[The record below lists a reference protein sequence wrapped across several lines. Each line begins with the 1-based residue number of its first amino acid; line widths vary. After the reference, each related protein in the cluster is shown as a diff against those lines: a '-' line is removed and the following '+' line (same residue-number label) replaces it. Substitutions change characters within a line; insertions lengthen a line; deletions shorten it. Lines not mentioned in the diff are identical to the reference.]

1 MKKQDSKQRLFE
13 VMLRLDKTFKSKL
26 NENFEEFTPHG
37 TYTISN
43 TGGYEIMLS
52 PDGEEAKVRDAFG
65 SDNPK
70 TSDWLKIEYIPDEET
85 GESEPVIDP
94 NGYNIPLNQ
103 VMRINED
110 IGYDYQAPMLKG
122 PRPLSQI
129 ARDIY
134 RDWKPVSPYAKDYL
148 DAMASLNSIDDRYM
162 FDSGREIVA
171 RFLSNA
177 SQWKGENAKRIKA
190 ELKKMLGIRESCRIN
205 ETGEWIGDEDDVAW
219 MEALKSEVQKI
230 ESETGGKLK
239 LIDVRGFD
247 KYQGPYAI
255 VDINGRKFKIWT
267 VGQEG
272 EPDLLW
278 IENYPIDNTSQEGAN
293 AGFMGTSGIIAD
305 MLNGINETPIFGGEK
320 VSQEMYDELQYDKGE
335 MEKAMGDAFKT
346 PPDYQMKNQVK
357 AGQTVELS
365 DGDKVLIKKIDTPRG
380 LIDVRVYPTDENGK
394 KYYPKGFFD
403 ITWSLKQFDAIV
415 GDNTSLNM
423 TEVEKEIDEY
433 FKKPYSTYGKSG
445 DPRIITLKYDTVC
458 TETGKPLK
466 AGEKA
471 IYYPRTKDFF
481 CLDSKQADEF
491 RGWKQDMDMGYD
503 Y

>member
-1 MKKQDSKQRLFE
+1 MKKQDGKQRLFE
-13 VMLRLDKTFKSKL
+13 VMQRLDKTFKTKINEEYTLSALRMPDATEVTFAINASSDEEALAVAKEKFADEVSKGMNL
-26 NENFEEFTPHG
+26 GNSYLLKGDVNIGKVNENFEEESEEFIPHG
-37 TYTISN
+37 TYTVSN

-52 PDGEEAKVRDAFG
+52 PDGEQAKVRDAFG
-65 SDNPK
+65 SDNPE
-70 TSDWLKIEYIPDEET
+70 TSDWLEIEYIPDEET

-103 VMRINED
+103 VMRINES
-110 IGYDYQAPMLKG
+110 PM
-122 PRPLSQI
+122 
-129 ARDIY
+129 
-134 RDWKPVSPYAKDYL
+134 
-148 DAMASLNSIDDRYM
+148 
-162 FDSGREIVA
+162 
-171 RFLSNA
+171 
-177 SQWKGENAKRIKA
+177 
-190 ELKKMLGIRESCRIN
+190 
-205 ETGEWIGDEDDVAW
+205 
-219 MEALKSEVQKI
+219 
-230 ESETGGKLK
+230 
-239 LIDVRGFD
+239 
-247 KYQGPYAI
+247 
-255 VDINGRKFKIWT
+255 
-267 VGQEG
+267 
-272 EPDLLW
+272 
-278 IENYPIDNTSQEGAN
+278 
-293 AGFMGTSGIIAD
+293 
-305 MLNGINETPIFGGEK
+305 FGGEK

-346 PPDYQMKNQVK
+346 PPDYQMRNQVK